1 MTSRKGTILYEG
13 RITADCHIHTEFSS
27 DSETKITDQ
36 VERAIALGLD
46 HICFTDHMDM
56 DLSGGRIRTGYGC
69 LCKTGT
75 GATGRIQRPVR
86 ICLGVELGMQEHL
99 KERQQAYIEKYPF
112 DFVIGSMHLI
122 HGEDPYFGKI
132 YEEMGDEEAYREYF
146 RATLE
151 NLKRAPKIHTLGH
164 LDYAVRYGK
173 EKDRYYSY
181 ERFSQETMRS
191 CSI

>member
-1 MTSRKGTILYEG
+1 MTSRKGTIPYEG

-56 DLSGGRIRTGYGC
+56 DYPEGEFELDTDAYVKRVLELQEEYKDRI
-69 LCKTGT
+69 
-75 GATGRIQRPVR
+75 R

-164 LDYAVRYGK
+164 LDYAVQLR
-173 EKDRYYSY
+173 
-181 ERFSQETMRS
+181 ERERQILFL
-191 CSI
+191 